1 MAWSNWE
8 NVDVKIGGVKKAI
21 QGTPGVVAW
30 EKGLLHVFV
39 RGSSPDKNIYH
50 GVYNGLANPP
60 TWTWEVLPITLPAT
74 ELKTFGAVA
83 WGTNRIDLFAA
94 AADKKIYHA
103 AWNGPYKWDKGWVVE
118 PDGGAT
124 DYAPAAASWKANRFD
139 IFVHTTD
146 HLMSNLYWEGSWS
159 PEWRN
164 IGGYGKKLNSAP
176 AAAASGSKKIDC
188 FALETTDRK
197 HLIHT
202 MFDGNSHNWSV
213 PGGPVDESVE
223 IAGDPSAASSALGDG
238 RVDVFAR
245 SSANRLIH
253 REFSNG
259 SWTTKW
265 EDLGNPG
272 ANQEIIG
279 DPGAVAWWEGGWK
292 RFDCF
297 AIGANNVLKHTWW
310 V

>member
-8 NVDVKIGGVKKAI
+8 NVEVRVGGIKKPI
-21 QGTPGVVAW
+21 KGTPAVVAW
-30 EKGLLHVFV
+30 EKGLLHVFL
-39 RGSSPDKNIYH
+39 RGRSPDRSIYH

-60 TWTWEVLPITLPAT
+60 TWAWEALPVSLPAT
-74 ELKTFGAVA
+74 ELLALGAVA
-83 WGTNRIDLFAA
+83 WDNNRIDLFANG
-94 AADKKIYHA
+94 ADKKIYHA
-103 AWNGPYKWDKGWVVE
+103 AWNGPYKWDKTWVAE

-176 AAAASGSKKIDC
+176 AAAASGAKQIDC

-202 MFDGNSHNWSV
+202 LFDGSSHDWSI
-213 PGGPVDESVE
+213 PGGPQDDTYE
-223 IAGDPSAASSALGDG
+223 IAGDPFAASSAKGDG

-245 SSANRLIH
+245 STTNRLIH
-253 REFSNG
+253 REFAKGN
-259 SWTTKW
+259 WTTKW

-272 ANQEIIG
+272 ANQDITG
-279 DPGAVAWWEGGWK
+279 DPGAVSWWDNGWK
-292 RFDCF
+292 RFDSF
-297 AIGANNVLKHTWW
+297 AVGANDVLKHTWW
-310 V
+310 A